1 MMPVPSAQPGEQ
13 PEAPDLVPPGALLIP
28 LRTIDFAVYTK
39 AAVTPALR
47 EEAEQKVHVKFP
59 GATLLKKP
67 QALPPPTVVVFA
79 PDREE
84 LPLPTAEDLQQFGHD
99 LTPAEVT
106 QAASSTGAIL
116 FGWLLD
122 KDPTFSELRKAESLV
137 YEVAQKTGGF
147 VWDDT
152 THELFSPEIW
162 KKSRIDGWQGDIPDA
177 RRHFSVRYYMDE
189 GHPRLA
195 SSGLAKLGLPDFV
208 IEEVPASLSAPM
220 EVLGTAIAQT
230 LAEGGAVGKDGQLAL
245 DLKALHHT
253 AAQKALTSG
262 AGPGATFR
270 GHVTLAMV
278 DPEEGDADN
287 RIIDVRFDG
296 YPGAT
301 EVERQAAAL
310 RTILA
315 PTPSAEPKGRPAAE
329 QKRRRMP

>member
-195 SSGLAKLGLPDFV
+195 SSGLV